1 MGLLNIINGETVFI
15 DSAPFIYFVERKP
28 VYVDILRPVFNAIDA
43 GELRAITSMI
53 TYAEVLVL
61 PFRQGNQD
69 LAKKYETLLLE
80 TPSLTIVPFNLKLA
94 KQTAEIRA
102 KHGLKT
108 PDAIQWATAT
118 RYGVKFFLT
127 NDRGFQRFSEPQVL
141 VLEDL
146 C

>member
-1 MGLLNIINGETVFI
+1 MGLLEQLEGNLVFL
-15 DSAPFIYFVERKP
+15 DSAPLIYFVEEREP
-28 VYVDILRPVFNAIDA
+28 YAELLTPFFEAVDA

-53 TYAEVLVL
+53 TYAEVLVH

-69 LAKKYETLLLE
+69 LAEKYETLLLE

-102 KHGLKT
+102 THGLKT
-108 PDAIQWATAT
+108 PDAIQWATAV

-127 NDRGFQRFSEPQVL
+127 NDRSFQRFSEPHVL
-141 VLEDL
+141 VMEDL
-146 C
+146 